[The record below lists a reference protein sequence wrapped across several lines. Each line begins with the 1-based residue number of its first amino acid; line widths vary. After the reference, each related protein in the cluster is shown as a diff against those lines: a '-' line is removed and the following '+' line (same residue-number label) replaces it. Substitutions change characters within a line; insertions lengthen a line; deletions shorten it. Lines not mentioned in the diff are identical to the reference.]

1 MPTNDDLELGVGN
14 SANDPTVVL
23 ASVDHDGNS
32 NFVLGRAVFEAG
44 PTEHTIP
51 QQPFIGMLGRGSNG
65 LGNTTAPMRAWRAR
79 RSKENST
86 HPASPAESVSP
97 ATPQLGS
104 IPSNL
109 GSGSANR

>member
-65 LGNTTAPMRAWRAR
+65 LGNTTAPM
-79 RSKENST
+79 
-86 HPASPAESVSP
+86 PGVV
-97 ATPQLGS
+97 GFGG
-104 IPSNL
+104 IPT
-109 GSGSANR
+109 SADDALQGRLPPE